1 MHEMV
6 KGLAFKKKILFLI
19 RIFSQTVEL
28 GKKGPIYSVAWA
40 PTGDYFCAVYGF
52 MPAKATLYNCRG
64 DVVFDYG
71 TGARNHCYF
80 NQHSTLLMLCGFGA
94 LRGDMECWSLKDN
107 TKLSQ
112 AQSADTTHFE
122 WAPGNE

>member
-1 MHEMV
+1 
-6 KGLAFKKKILFLI
+6 
-19 RIFSQTVEL
+19 
-28 GKKGPIYSVAWA
+28 
-40 PTGDYFCAVYGF
+40 

-122 WAPGNE
+122 WAPGNEITYYPRIYFMSEYYRITVFRWNSLCMRYNCPETSSFKWLEGVSLSWSSNW

>member
-1 MHEMV
+1 
-6 KGLAFKKKILFLI
+6 
-19 RIFSQTVEL
+19 
-28 GKKGPIYSVAWA
+28 
-40 PTGDYFCAVYGF
+40 
-52 MPAKATLYNCRG
+52 MPAKATLYNTRG

-122 WAPGNE
+122 WAPGNESTGMRPFPMVIISILPHSVFG

>member
-1 MHEMV
+1 M
-6 KGLAFKKKILFLI
+6 
-19 RIFSQTVEL
+19 
-28 GKKGPIYSVAWA
+28 AWA
-40 PTGDYFCAVYGF
+40 PTGDNFCAVYGF

-107 TKLSQ
+107 VKLSQ

-122 WAPGNE
+122 WAPGNKSSRDRYSWILQLHL